1 MARQEYKV
9 SELVGMITR
18 GELKLPEMQ
27 RQYVWQATRVRDLLD
42 SLYRGYPSGVI
53 LAWQTD
59 EVVDT
64 REFAVETD
72 TKASGNRMLL
82 LDGQQRL
89 TSLSAILSGE
99 PVSVRGRKKPIE
111 ILFNLDHPDSLNAPT
126 EVNEDDEFDESDD
139 DEDQTGD
146 LDENEVDAP
155 SVLSN
160 LQNKVFVVFSKVLEN
175 RENWILVS
183 DIFKYDN
190 FEIFERK
197 GIDFK
202 VNAEKTKEYF
212 KKLDKVRSIADYV
225 YRVDLLEKTMSYEEV
240 TEIFVRVN
248 SLGAKLRGS
257 DLALAQVTSRW
268 RNSLKLFL
276 DYQLELDKTG
286 MNIEVGLILKCL
298 VAHAT
303 NQSKFAT
310 VASISQTA
318 LAEAWIKT
326 QKSLAYAVNFSTNVL
341 GINSNQL
348 LASPFLLITIAY
360 WIDARNY
367 KVSDLENDGMR
378 KWALLANAKGR
389 YSRGSSEDLLN
400 QDLAVIRDGGDFQQ
414 LLERL
419 RQQVGRLEIEPS
431 DLVARNARSG
441 LFKTMFLVFQRDN
454 ARDWVTK
461 LPISPNHMGKSNKLQ
476 FHHIFPKK
484 YLLDTNPHLRK
495 TEVDDIA
502 NLAFI
507 SGPTNIKISATAPN
521 KYLPEIVQA
530 GEGAILES
538 QCVPMD
544 QALWESKNYESFLEE
559 RRRQISQ
566 RMNDFIFNGKSQAK

>member
-9 SELVGMITR
+9 SELVGMISR

-27 RQYVWQATRVRDLLD
+27 RQYVWRATRVRDLLD

-59 EVVDT
+59 EAVDT
-64 REFAVETD
+64 RDFAVETLG
-72 TKASGNRMLL
+72 KGVKGGMLL

-89 TSLSAILSGE
+89 TSLSAILSGQ

-111 ILFNLDHPDSLNAPT
+111 ILFNLEHPDGLRAVT
-126 EVNEDDEFDESDD
+126 EVNEDDDSE
-139 DEDQTGD
+139 D
-146 LDENEVDAP
+146 LDEDEDHSSELEEDEADSP

-160 LQNKVFVVFSKVLEN
+160 LESKVFVVYSKVLDN
-175 RENWILVS
+175 RDNWVSVS
-183 DIFKYDN
+183 DVFKYDN

-197 GIDFK
+197 GLDFK
-202 VNAEKTKEYF
+202 ENSDKTKEYF

-268 RNSLKLFL
+268 RNSLQLFL

-298 VAHAT
+298 VSHAT

-310 VASISQTA
+310 VASISQED
-318 LAEAWIKT
+318 LSGAWLKT
-326 QKSLAYAVNFSTNVL
+326 QKSLAFAVNFSAKVL
-341 GINSNQL
+341 GISSNQL

-360 WIDARNY
+360 WIDNRNY
-367 KVSDLENDGMR
+367 NVSDIESDGMR

-400 QDLAVIRDGGDFQQ
+400 QDLAVIRDGGGFQQ
-414 LLERL
+414 LLDRL
-419 RQQVGRLEIEPS
+419 RQQVGRLEIEES

-454 ARDWVTK
+454 AKDWVSK

-495 TEVDDIA
+495 SEVDDIA

-507 SGPTNIKISATAPN
+507 SGPTNVKISATAPN
-521 KYLPEIVQA
+521 KYLPEIVKA
-530 GEGAILES
+530 GEGSILES
-538 QCVPMD
+538 QCVPL
-544 QALWESKNYESFLEE
+544 ASELWEPGKYEEFLSE
-559 RRRQISQ
+559 RRRLISLK
-566 RMNDFIFNGKSQAK
+566 MNEFIFQAK

>member
-9 SELVGMITR
+9 SELVGMISR

-27 RQYVWQATRVRDLLD
+27 RQYVWRATRVRDLLD

-59 EVVDT
+59 EAVDT
-64 REFAVETD
+64 REFAVETLG
-72 TKASGNRMLL
+72 KGSKGGMLL

-89 TSLSAILSGE
+89 TSLSAILSGQ

-111 ILFNLDHPDSLNAPT
+111 ILFNLEHPEGQRAVT
-126 EVNEDDEFDESDD
+126 EVNEDYDSEDLDE
-139 DEDQTGD
+139 DEDQSGE
-146 LDENEVDAP
+146 LEEDEADSP

-160 LQNKVFVVFSKVLEN
+160 LESKVFVVYSKVLDN
-175 RENWILVS
+175 RDNWVSVS
-183 DIFKYDN
+183 DVFKYDN

-197 GIDFK
+197 GLDFK
-202 VNAEKTKEYF
+202 ANSDKTKEYF

-268 RNSLKLFL
+268 RNSLQLFL

-298 VAHAT
+298 VSHAT

-310 VASISQTA
+310 VASISQEV
-318 LAEAWIKT
+318 LSGAWIKT
-326 QKSLAYAVNFSTNVL
+326 QKSLAFAVNFSAKVL
-341 GINSNQL
+341 GISSNQL

-360 WIDARNY
+360 WIDSRNY
-367 KVSDLENDGMR
+367 NVSDIESDGMR

-400 QDLAVIRDGGDFQQ
+400 QDLAVIRDGGGFQQ
-414 LLERL
+414 LLDKL
-419 RQQVGRLEIEPS
+419 RQQVGRLEIEES
-431 DLVARNARSG
+431 DLVARNSRSG
-441 LFKTMFLVFQRDN
+441 LFKTMFLVFQREN
-454 ARDWVTK
+454 AKDWVSK

-495 TEVDDIA
+495 SEVDDIA

-507 SGPTNIKISATAPN
+507 SGPTNLKISATAPN
-521 KYLPEIVQA
+521 KYLPEIVKA
-530 GEGAILES
+530 GEASILES
-538 QCVPMD
+538 QCVPLASD
-544 QALWESKNYESFLEE
+544 LWEPGKYEEFLAE
-559 RRRQISQ
+559 RRRLISV
-566 RMNDFIFNGKSQAK
+566 RMNEFIFQTK

>member
-9 SELVGMITR
+9 SELVGMISR

-27 RQYVWQATRVRDLLD
+27 RQYVWRATKVRDLLD

-59 EVVDT
+59 ESVDT
-64 REFAVETD
+64 RDFAVETQ
-72 TKASGNRMLL
+72 KAHSRGGMLL

-89 TSLSAILSGE
+89 TSLSAILSGQ
-99 PVSVRGRKKPIE
+99 PVSVRGRKTPIE
-111 ILFNLDHPDSLNAPT
+111 ILFNLEHPEGLNAVT
-126 EVNEDDEFDESDD
+126 EVNDDDDDDLDDDDDPSSEVSDDEA
-139 DEDQTGD
+139 
-146 LDENEVDAP
+146 DAT

-160 LQNKVFVVFSKVLEN
+160 LENKVFVVFSKVLEN
-175 RENWILVS
+175 RENWVLVS

-202 VNAEKTKEYF
+202 ANSETTKEYF

-286 MNIEVGLILKCL
+286 MNIEIGLILKCL

-303 NQSKFAT
+303 NQSKFDT
-310 VASISQTA
+310 VSSISQKS
-318 LAEAWIKT
+318 LVDSWEKT
-326 QKSLAYAVNFSTNVL
+326 KKSLAYAVNFSTNVL

-360 WIDARNY
+360 WADARNY
-367 KVSDLENDGMR
+367 KVTDIENNGMR

-389 YSRGSSEDLLN
+389 YSRGSTQEYLN
-400 QDLAVIRDGGDFQQ
+400 QDLAIIRDGGGFEQ

-419 RQQVGRLEIEPS
+419 RQQVGRLEIEQA
-431 DLVARNARSG
+431 DLVGRNARSG

-454 ARDWVTK
+454 ARDWVSK

-484 YLLDTNPHLRK
+484 YLTDTNPNLRK
-495 TEVDDIA
+495 SEIDDIA
-502 NLAFI
+502 NLSFI
-507 SGPTNIKISATAPN
+507 SAPTNLKISATAPN
-521 KYLPEIVQA
+521 KYLPQIVEA
-530 GEGAILES
+530 GESSILES
-538 QCVPMD
+538 QCVPLD
-544 QALWESKNYESFLEE
+544 ENLWESSNYESFLDE
-559 RRRQISQ
+559 RRRLIVQK
-566 RMNDFIFNGKSQAK
+566 MNLFIFGE